1 MSNAL
6 LLLVWLAATPPPERE
21 VVVNERETLSQVA
34 ARALGDPKG
43 ASELRAL
50 NGLTSDTVPAGTTLK
65 LPPAEDRN
73 RALSALAAART
84 AVAQADRN
92 AARREEASA
101 KLQEAETHFQ
111 AADYVS
117 AAKTA
122 DSAWA
127 LLSPG
132 AGQPSTFS
140 VKVEESGAT
149 TVSVQT
155 GPPVRVRAED
165 KTQPVNPG
173 EVVRIAKG
181 QAPPVP
187 EAVLVAPQPRT
198 PTDGFR
204 FKFPPVKGQS
214 GLGPVTLA
222 WNAVAGAK
230 SYEVEVFPANG
241 EPVRSTV
248 PTAQWKLPPLPA
260 GRYRWTVRALSDIQK
275 SSASTER
282 LFEIVEDKVA
292 LQVGKTDWK

>member
-1 MSNAL
+1 MRSAL
-6 LLLVWLAATPPPERE
+6 FLLVSLAATPAERE
-21 VVVNERETLSQVA
+21 VVVNERESLSQVA
-34 ARALGDPKG
+34 ERVLGDPKG
-43 ASELRAL
+43 ASELKAL
-50 NGLTSDTVPAGTTLK
+50 NGLTSDAVPAGTTLK

-101 KLQEAETHFQ
+101 KLREAETHFQ

-132 AGQPSTFS
+132 AGQPSTFR
-140 VKVEESGAT
+140 VKVEESGDT
-149 TVSVQT
+149 TVTVQT

-173 EVVRIAKG
+173 EVVRVAKG
-181 QAPPVP
+181 QAPPAP
-187 EAVLVAPQPRT
+187 EALLAVPQPRT

-204 FKFPPVKGQS
+204 FKFPPVKGQA
-214 GLGPVTLA
+214 GLGPVTLT

-230 SYEVEVFPANG
+230 GYEVEVLPPEGA
-241 EPVRSTV
+241 PLRSTV
-248 PTAQWKLPPLPA
+248 TTAQWKLPMLPA
-260 GRYRWTVRALSDIQK
+260 GRYRWTVRALSDSQK

-282 LFEIVEDKVA
+282 LFEITEDKVA
-292 LQVGKTDWK
+292 LEVGKTSWK

>member
-1 MSNAL
+1 MRSAL
-6 LLLVWLAATPPPERE
+6 FLLVWLAAAPAERE
-21 VVVNERETLSQVA
+21 VVVNERESLSQVA
-34 ARALGDPKG
+34 ERALGDPKG
-43 ASELRAL
+43 ASELKAI
-50 NGLTSDTVPAGTTLK
+50 NGLTSDAVPAGTTLK

-111 AADYVS
+111 AADYMS

-132 AGQPSTFS
+132 AGQPSTFR
-140 VKVEESGAT
+140 VKVEESGDT

-173 EVVRIAKG
+173 QVVRVPKG
-181 QAPPVP
+181 QAPPAP
-187 EAVLVAPQPRT
+187 EALLAAPQPRT
-198 PTDGFR
+198 PTDGSR
-204 FKFPPVKGQS
+204 FKFPPVKGQP
-214 GLGPVTLA
+214 GLGPVTLT
-222 WNAVAGAK
+222 WTTVAGAK
-230 SYEVEVFPANG
+230 GYEVEV
-241 EPVRSTV
+241 
-248 PTAQWKLPPLPA
+248 LPPEGSTLRRTVTTPQWQLPMLPA
-260 GRYRWTVRALSDIQK
+260 GRYRWTVRALSDSQK
-275 SSASTER
+275 SSASAER
-282 LFEIVEDKVA
+282 LFELTEDKVA
-292 LQVGKTDWK
+292 LEVGKTDWK

>member
-6 LLLVWLAATPPPERE
+6 FLLVWLASTPPSERE

-34 ARALGDPKG
+34 TRVLGDPKG

-50 NGLTSDTVPAGTTLK
+50 NGLSSDTVPAGTTLK
-65 LPPAEDRN
+65 LPPAEDRS

-101 KLQEAETHFQ
+101 KLQEAETQFQ
-111 AADYVS
+111 SADYVS

-122 DSAWA
+122 DNAWA

-140 VKVEESGAT
+140 VKVEESGDT

-155 GPPVRVRAED
+155 GPPVRVKAED

-173 EVVRIAKG
+173 QVVRITKG
-181 QAPPVP
+181 KAPPAA
-187 EAVLVAPQPRT
+187 EAVLVAPVART
-198 PTDGFR
+198 PAEG
-204 FKFPPVKGQS
+204 FKFKFAPVKGQA
-214 GLGPVTLA
+214 GLGPVTLT
-222 WNAVAGAK
+222 WNAVAGAR
-230 SYEVEVFPANG
+230 SYEVEVLRADGQPL
-241 EPVRSTV
+241 RSTV
-248 PTAQWKLPPLPA
+248 TTAQWKLPPLPA
-260 GRYRWTVRALSDIQK
+260 GRYRWTVRALSDTQK
-275 SSASTER
+275 SSASSER
-282 LFEIVEDKVA
+282 LFEITEDKVA